1 MKKSFVAL
9 VAVLALVLTA
19 CTAAEEE
26 APAPTPAP
34 APVELSTLEEVT
46 ARGVLQCGTGSVPG
60 FSAVDAD
67 GRDIGFDVDI
77 CRALAAVVL
86 GNANAVEFQTGIP
99 GADRLTL
106 LVASNF
112 DILSRTTTH
121 KMSRDTT
128 DNVEFLPTVFYD
140 AQRMMGKK
148 SLGIT
153 AASGFDAVEGGKIC
167 LATGT
172 TTEVNIQDAGVQFGV
187 SFDVVNTEN
196 RDQSVEQFTAGACDF
211 FSTDSSALAG
221 FKAAKDTED
230 DWVIFGPEITKEPLA
245 PVVRSDD
252 RQWYDIAKWT
262 IYALFILDERGVTSQ
277 NADDMAANPP
287 DAEIENLLAGDG
299 SLQASLGLAPD
310 AFLLM
315 LKQVG
320 NYGEIY
326 ARNLDPVGLVREGG
340 LNAQWTEGG
349 LIYAPVAK

>member
-1 MKKSFVAL
+1 MKKTFVAL
-9 VAVLALVLTA
+9 VAVLALVVTA
-19 CTAAEEE
+19 CATAEE
-26 APAPTPAP
+26 APDTTA
-34 APVELSTLEEVT
+34 APVVEVSTLQEVT
-46 ARGVLQCGTGSVPG
+46 DRGVLQCGVGSVPG

-172 TTEVNIQDAGVQFGV
+172 TTEVNIQDAAVQYGVA
-187 SFDVVNTEN
+187 FDVVNTEN

-262 IYALFILDERGVTSQ
+262 IYALFLLDERGVTSA
-277 NADDMAANPP
+277 NADEMAANPP

-299 SLQASLGLAPD
+299 ELQASLGLAPD

-326 ARNLDPVGLVREGG
+326 DRNLLPVGLVRDGG